1 MAIPFTPVKNPIFGT
16 IDNPTKYGLTGEK
29 GQGLFDFLSNVFKF
43 AAVAGGIYLI
53 IQIIL
58 AGFDYINAS
67 GDPKKTEIAWAK
79 IWQSIVGLLIISSA
93 FIIAGVVGRF
103 TGIDILNPVI
113 KGPGQP

>member
-1 MAIPFTPVKNPIFGT
+1 MISVFGKIT
-16 IDNPTKYGLTGEK
+16 NPTEYGTDIDK
-29 GQGLFDFLSNVFKF
+29 GQGLFTFLSNVFKF
-43 AAVAGGIYLI
+43 AAVAGGIYMI
-53 IQIIL
+53 VQIIL

-67 GDPKKTEIAWAK
+67 GDVKKTEAAWAK

>member
-1 MAIPFTPVKNPIFGT
+1 MIGLFGDIT
-16 IDNPTKYGLTGEK
+16 NPTNYGKANDG
-29 GQGLFDFLSNVFKF
+29 GQGLFTFLSNIFKF
-43 AAVAGGIYLI
+43 AAVAGGIYMI

-67 GDPKKTEIAWAK
+67 GDVKKTEAAWAK